1 MVTREWLEVAVRE
14 AAMVD
19 VVTIVKIDFEKVAKV
34 NDSNEIIFSVTF
46 YLKGQHRVAVT
57 AKLGSLREQV

>member
-1 MVTREWLEVAVRE
+1 MVPQEEAVVTREWLEVAVRE

-34 NDSNEIIFSVTF
+34 YDTNKSQ
-46 YLKGQHRVAVT
+46 L
-57 AKLGSLREQV
+57 